1 MQSHHIS
8 SPFHKYLFQFFYYTL
23 SPATTTCDHDD
34 DRKYNRHF
42 LSIGLWSSLCMAKC
56 NLLKRIESD
65 AAAAADALAA
75 DDDK

>member
-1 MQSHHIS
+1 MPSDD
-8 SPFHKYLFQFFYYTL
+8 
-23 SPATTTCDHDD
+23 ATCDHDD

-65 AAAAADALAA
+65 AAAALAA